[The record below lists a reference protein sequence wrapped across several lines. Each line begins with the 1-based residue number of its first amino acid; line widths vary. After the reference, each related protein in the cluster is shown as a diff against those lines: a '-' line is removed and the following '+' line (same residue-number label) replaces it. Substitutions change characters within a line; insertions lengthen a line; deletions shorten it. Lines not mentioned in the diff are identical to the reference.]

1 MATFSPSPAAEE
13 PRIAVL
19 LAVYNGAAWLPDQL
33 TSLQAQTHDNWVLY
47 WRDDGSEDGSVAIL
61 QEFSQ
66 RAGQGRFVRVTS
78 PGGRL
83 GATGNFLALL
93 RAVVVTLEPTGVVA
107 FADQDD
113 VWLPQKLARG
123 MAALQN
129 VPRGEP
135 AIYCARQILVDSHL
149 RQIGL
154 SAPIPH
160 AATVFPAALTQNV
173 ATGCTVMLNAA
184 AARLVAASEPS
195 PATLHDWWAY
205 LVVTAAGGRLL
216 QDPEP
221 VVLYRQHAQ
230 NLVGAPASMPRRA
243 VAALRR
249 GPSVFM
255 GVLRSHVAALLAQPR
270 LVSPGAL
277 RELQTLDR
285 ALKGSLWQRL
295 RALFLPGLHRQTWQ
309 ETLVFRCWFLFG

>member
-1 MATFSPSPAAEE
+1 MATSASPPAAQE

-33 TSLQAQTHDNWVLY
+33 TSLLAQTYDNWVLY

-61 QEFSQ
+61 QDFGR
-66 RAGQGRFVRVTS
+66 RAGQGRFVRVTT

-83 GATGNFLALL
+83 GATENFLTLL
-93 RAVVVTLEPTGVVA
+93 RTVAGGLEPTGMVA

-123 MAALQN
+123 AAALQA
-129 VPRGEP
+129 VPREEP
-135 AIYCARQILVDSHL
+135 VLYCARQILVDSRL

-154 SAPIPH
+154 SASIPH
-160 AATVFPAALTQNV
+160 SATVFPAALTQNV
-173 ATGCTVMLNAA
+173 ATGCTVMLSAA
-184 AARLVAASEPS
+184 AARLVAASTPS

-216 QDPEP
+216 QDPKP

-255 GVLRSHVAALLAQPR
+255 GVLRSHVTALLAQPG

-277 RELQTLDR
+277 RELQTLDQ
-285 ALKGSLWQRL
+285 ALHGSLWQRL